1 MPCNSDHL
9 AATQLEVECSRMYL
23 LLDELDGK
31 GPPKTKS
38 GGWGG
43 YDKRAYNERVDR
55 QLADELTAELCDRI
69 ANIELDGDLT
79 AYSLELQIWARDHKI
94 ADAKRKK
101 REAAEKRKAAVRKA
115 ALAKLTP
122 AERKALGV

>member
-9 AATQLEVECSRMYL
+9 EATQLEVECSRMYL

-43 YDKRAYNERVDR
+43 YDKRAYNERLDR
-55 QLADELTAELCDRI
+55 KFADELTAELCSRI
-69 ANIELDGDLT
+69 SKIKNLT
-79 AYSLELQIWARDHKI
+79 NYSLELQVWARDHKI

-101 REAAEKRKAAVRKA
+101 REAAEKTKAAIRKA

-122 AERKALGV
+122 AERKALGI